1 MCPFQSVPRQ
11 RVSGPSPPH
20 TQSSYWLLSR
30 GTTRLGSRGSQNVLP
45 PASAASHTCTSSTGE
60 YSVCDRHSPRRTHCW
75 TRALSHGPTPPLL
88 LPSHNGRS
96 VYTLWCTW
104 CTLSSTV
111 VSRLTNG
118 DPPCGR
124 CPQQGRVQNVKR
136 GYVFAWRA
144 ALVGGCRWKE
154 RTVRKFW

>member
-1 MCPFQSVPRQ
+1 M
-11 RVSGPSPPH
+11 
-20 TQSSYWLLSR
+20 
-30 GTTRLGSRGSQNVLP
+30 LP

-60 YSVCDRHSPRRTHCW
+60 YSVCNRHSPRRTHCW

-104 CTLSSTV
+104 CTQSSTV
-111 VSRLTNG
+111 ECHLTDG

-124 CPQQGRVQNVKR
+124 SMPTTGRECR
-136 GYVFAWRA
+136 MSREDMYSLRELLW
-144 ALVGGCRWKE
+144 LVDAGGRKE
-154 RTVRKFW
+154 LSGSSGNTDLPFTSL